1 MALRD
6 LGDKVRWPQKKNDGY
21 FKKKD
26 PSQWCAY
33 HEDFGHITEDCKMLR
48 REISTLL
55 AKGYL
60 TELLGRKK
68 AKDVEGLDFSKPKST
83 QKADSPPANAKV
95 INTISGGSEVCGTT
109 YSAAKRLATQSK
121 ADKGERSVKKASISD
136 SDIISFEEDFD
147 DIMEPHHDGLV
158 ITPFIANHYVRRIL
172 IDNGSSVNII
182 KMETL
187 RRKDIS
193 EEDINGKAS
202 PLIGFS
208 GETKYTVGEI
218 RLPVYVGGMNSM
230 HKLCVVDS
238 LPGCNI
244 ILGRPW
250 IHEMKAVPSTYHQCV
265 KLPTPWGVVTVKG
278 DQQEARECYTSSM
291 KSAAKPILQ

>member
-1 MALRD
+1 
-6 LGDKVRWPQKKNDGY
+6 
-21 FKKKD
+21 
-26 PSQWCAY
+26 
-33 HEDFGHITEDCKMLR
+33 MLR

-68 AKDVEGLDFSKPKST
+68 AKDVKGLDFSKPKST

-109 YSAAKRLATQSK
+109 YSAAKRFAKQSK

-136 SDIISFEEDFD
+136 SDIISFEEDFA
-147 DIMEPHHDGLV
+147 DILEPHHDGLV
-158 ITPFIANHYVRRIL
+158 ITLFIANHYVRRIL

-182 KMETL
+182 KLETL
-187 RRKDIS
+187 KRMDIS

-202 PLIGFS
+202 PLIGS
-208 GETKYTVGEI
+208 SCETKYTIGEI
-218 RLPVYVGGMNSM
+218 KLPVYVRGINSM
-230 HKLCVVDS
+230 QEFCVVDS
-238 LPGCNI
+238 FPGCNI

-265 KLPTPWGVVTVKG
+265 KILTPWGVVTVKG
-278 DQQEARECYTSSM
+278 DQQEARECYMSSM
-291 KSAAKPILQ
+291 KSIAKLTSQ